1 MKKMNIRI
9 ICIGRLKEQHFQAAA
24 AEYLKRLSRY
34 GRTETTE
41 IRECTDKNPEVAK
54 RKEAELIIERLP
66 PSSYVVALD
75 RSGSQRTSEEFSKLL
90 KQENVTFII
99 GGPVG
104 LSQDVLDESDT
115 VLSLSELTFPHQLA
129 RILLLEQ
136 IYRAVTIL
144 EGGPYHK

>member
-1 MKKMNIRI
+1 MIKL
-9 ICIGRLKEQHFQAAA
+9 ICVGRLKEPHYQAAA
-24 AEYLKRLSRY
+24 AEYMKRLSRY
-34 GRTETTE
+34 GRTETAE

-54 RKEAELIIERLP
+54 RKEAELILERIP
-66 PSSYVVALD
+66 QSSYVVALD
-75 RSGSQRTSEEFSKLL
+75 RSGRQRTSEEFSKLL
-90 KQENVTFII
+90 KMENVAFII

-104 LSQDVLDESDT
+104 LSQEVLDESDA

-136 IYRAVTIL
+136 IYRAATIL